1 MSDEIKNLN
10 QEVMSMDA
18 DGLSTA
24 ELDDALL
31 EEVAGGGGPIQCT
44 TFTCTNY
51 KRQLD

>member
-10 QEVMSMDA
+10 QEAMSMDA

-31 EEVAGGGGPIQCT
+31 EEVAGGDGPIECT
-44 TFTCTNY
+44 TFHCGTY
-51 KRQLD
+51 KRH